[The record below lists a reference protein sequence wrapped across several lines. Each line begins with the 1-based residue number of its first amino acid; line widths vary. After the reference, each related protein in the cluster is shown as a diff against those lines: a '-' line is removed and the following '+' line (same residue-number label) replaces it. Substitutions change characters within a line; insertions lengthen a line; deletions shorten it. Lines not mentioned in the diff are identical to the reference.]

1 MEVFLHV
8 PETESRVAG
17 LTIEVEHF
25 SENIAE
31 DSCASALLDEHLK
44 LIVDHDGSNLFCDSE
59 NCFWGFIF
67 AAAAIEEDVRLATRE
82 DDTFTLY
89 CLPYGVRIEKAVIQE
104 EVLDGILGIW
114 LLLFFD
120 DDPQPD
126 VVFVLKQYMA
136 E

>member
-25 SENIAE
+25 SENI
-31 DSCASALLDEHLK
+31 EHLK